1 VPTARSG
8 FLPRLCSVTIGHAR
22 CGQIPAGRPRGVAQ
36 LHRAASGRG
45 QGAGDPD
52 REAPASAGR
61 APRAP
66 VWRLLRDGRATATC
80 PGNQRDRSGRDDRAD
95 EAAGCRREGQ
105 TEAPSDPRSYPA
117 DGSGTDPG
125 CRGLCRLRRAPA
137 PDRGGRHGRAGI
149 RPRPV
154 HREPD
159 RPSSADL
166 RLLRALRPGP
176 AAIAPDRARPPRP
189 GPSGP
194 CAGQQVGG
202 DRGPGGAA

>member
-1 VPTARSG
+1 MQEKDSHQKYSGINSLHARSDPD
-8 FLPRLCSVTIGHAR
+8 L
-22 CGQIPAGRPRGVAQ
+22 AGRPRGAAQ

-61 APRAP
+61 APGAP
-66 VWRLLRDGRATATC
+66 VWRVLRDGRATATGA
-80 PGNQRDRSGRDDRAD
+80 GNQRDRSGRDDGAD
-95 EAAGCRREGQ
+95 EAAGCRGEGQ
-105 TEAPSDPRSYPA
+105 TEAPSDPGPYSA
-117 DGSGTDPG
+117 DGRGTDPG

-137 PDRGGRHGRAGI
+137 PDRGGCDRGTGVCPRAL
-149 RPRPV
+149 

-166 RLLRALRPGP
+166 RLLRALRPG
-176 AAIAPDRARPPRP
+176 AAALAPDRARPPRSR
-189 GPSGP
+189 PSGP